1 MRNLSVM
8 LCAGLVVAG
17 VAWPAE
23 QELESRVAS
32 IGMFKNGLAVVT
44 RTVDVPGPGVYLVT
58 NPPEPV
64 HGSFWLESDATVE
77 ARMTTRELEIPVA
90 EAGGPGLE
98 EEWAG
103 ATVTLYFRDAG
114 IPPATGTVLETGKA
128 APAWNRNYQ
137 PPQYGFSP
145 FSSWRYPDVPNPAG
159 QSAAARYLVLRTDRG
174 RVYADASMIAYADVA
189 GARDTLRQTRPVLE
203 LTVTEGPAPA
213 RVTMSYLTKGIA
225 WAPSYR
231 LDLSGDTQLTIEQA
245 AVIKNELEDT
255 AEAEMYLISGFPSVQ
270 FAHVTSPFS
279 LNTTWTAFF
288 QQLSQQI
295 RPYSGLGHAA
305 TQQAVVSN
313 VISPVQGIDFSA
325 IPLGEGPDI
334 HYQPIGRRSLKA
346 GDALA
351 VQVASASASCE
362 RIVEWI
368 VPDTRGA
375 NGQYLPEHRYQ
386 EDPDALRDTA
396 WDAVRFKNPLP
407 FPMTTGAAMI
417 LSDGRFLGQ
426 QMCYWTNKGESA
438 IVHITQALSIR
449 TRSTEYEMEGTREQV
464 YIAGQR
470 YQKTTVKGELT
481 VSNHRE
487 ETVKLLI
494 RRRFSGDL
502 LRADGDP
509 ACVLL
514 EEGVWCVNKR
524 NELTWTVDLQPG
536 QETALAYEYVVL
548 VYF

>member
-1 MRNLSVM
+1 
-8 LCAGLVVAG
+8 
-17 VAWPAE
+17 
-23 QELESRVAS
+23 
-32 IGMFKNGLAVVT
+32 
-44 RTVDVPGPGVYLVT
+44 
-58 NPPEPV
+58 
-64 HGSFWLESDATVE
+64 
-77 ARMTTRELEIPVA
+77 
-90 EAGGPGLE
+90 
-98 EEWAG
+98 
-103 ATVTLYFRDAG
+103 
-114 IPPATGTVLETGKA
+114 
-128 APAWNRNYQ
+128 
-137 PPQYGFSP
+137 
-145 FSSWRYPDVPNPAG
+145 
-159 QSAAARYLVLRTDRG
+159 
-174 RVYADASMIAYADVA
+174 MIAYADVA

-313 VISPVQGIDFSA
+313 VISPVQKHRFSS
-325 IPLGEGPDI
+325 PGEGPDTLPA
-334 HYQPIGRRSLKA
+334 HQPAQPQGGRCARGSGGVGFPPRA
-346 GDALA
+346 HRGMDCARHPR
-351 VQVASASASCE
+351 E
-362 RIVEWI
+362 R
-368 VPDTRGA
+368 PACPNTGTRRTPTPCGTRPGMRCGS
-375 NGQYLPEHRYQ
+375 NR
-386 EDPDALRDTA
+386 
-396 WDAVRFKNPLP
+396 

-548 VYF
+548 VYL